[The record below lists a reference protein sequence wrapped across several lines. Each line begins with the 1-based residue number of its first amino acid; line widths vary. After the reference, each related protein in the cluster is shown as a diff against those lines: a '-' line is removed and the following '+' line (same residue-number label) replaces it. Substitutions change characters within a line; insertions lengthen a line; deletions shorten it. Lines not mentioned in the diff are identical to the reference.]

1 MLQFSL
7 ILYTEGKFP
16 FSFAMQPTV
25 DKSKLMKKR
34 IPTIVGL
41 GILVVG
47 LVVGVIFLG
56 TGPGVFA
63 PRATPETTPSQIKLT
78 NVTDSGFTVSFF
90 TAESTPGFVKYG
102 TEVNA
107 IKSQTGDDRDQLS
120 GTVGSYQLHHI
131 TVRGL
136 KPSTNYYYLIGTG
149 TNASFDNNGAPFT
162 VKTTEKGGAPSAA
175 KTAYGNILSAAGN
188 PVNGAIVY
196 VSMPEVGEMSSLTK
210 ASGGW
215 AIPLSN
221 ARKADGSGYAIIT
234 ESDMLTILA
243 QGLKANETSNVTV
256 SVAESQPVADI
267 TLGQNQVAEKAP
279 VASDS
284 ADTTLPE
291 STGSG
296 SLENTVAQF
305 RDTLADASSSANT
318 FELADNLGV
327 TKVSGGLDSLGVLE
341 SSGSSSVAE
350 ASEEATVVLDL
361 QGTSGQVV
369 NTQTPTIA
377 GKAVPNVVVS
387 IEVHSDTQITQQ
399 LKADENGYFS
409 LDIEALKQNLEP
421 GEHTATYSYVDPTT
435 GQTVTKTVTFT
446 VEPKTTTTGTGG
458 TTQFTPYGSGNPYSL
473 DSTKSATSTSSAT
486 STASATT
493 STSTRSA
500 QVGTKSAIPVSGSVG
515 TTMAL
520 VLGGMFFIMAGGWS
534 YYLATQIDSKEI

>member
-1 MLQFSL
+1 
-7 ILYTEGKFP
+7 
-16 FSFAMQPTV
+16 MQPTV

-102 TEVNA
+102 TEVNS

-120 GTVGSYQLHHI
+120 GTVGNYQLHHI

-149 TNASFDNNGAPFT
+149 TNASFDNNGAPFS

-175 KTAYGNILSAAGN
+175 KTAYGNILSASGN

-196 VSMPEVGEMSSLTK
+196 VSLPEVGEMSSLTK

-221 ARKADGSGYAIIT
+221 ARKADGSGYAVIT

-284 ADTTLPE
+284 AVSTLPE
-291 STGSG
+291 STESG

-305 RDTLADASSSANT
+305 RDTLADSSSSATT

-341 SSGSSSVAE
+341 SSGSSLVAE
-350 ASEEATVVLDL
+350 ASEEAVVVLDL
-361 QGTSGQVV
+361 QGTSSGQVV
-369 NTQTPTIA
+369 NTQTPVIA

-399 LKADENGYFS
+399 LTADENGYFA
-409 LDIEALKQNLEP
+409 LDIEALKKNLEP
-421 GEHTATYSYVDPTT
+421 GEHTATYSYVDPAT

-473 DSTKSATSTSSAT
+473 DSTQSGTSTSSAT
-486 STASATT
+486 STASAN
-493 STSTRSA
+493 TSTRSA
-500 QVGTKSAIPVSGSVG
+500 VISTKSAIPVSGSVG

-520 VLGGMFFIMAGGWS
+520 VMGGIFFIMAGGWS

>member
-1 MLQFSL
+1 
-7 ILYTEGKFP
+7 
-16 FSFAMQPTV
+16 MQPTV

-34 IPTIVGL
+34 IPTMVGL

-47 LVVGVIFLG
+47 LIVGVIFLG

-102 TEVNA
+102 TEVDA
-107 IKSQTGDDRDQLS
+107 VKSQTGDDRDQLS

-149 TNASFDNNGAPFT
+149 SNASFDNNGAPFM

-196 VSMPEVGEMSSLTK
+196 VSLPEVGEMSSLTK

-221 ARKADGSGYAIIT
+221 ARKADGSGYAVIAET
-234 ESDMLTILA
+234 DVLTILA
-243 QGLKANETSNVTV
+243 QGLKANETSNITV

-267 TLGQNQVAEKAP
+267 TLGQNAVAEKTV

-284 ADTTLPE
+284 AEISSNGATN
-291 STGSG
+291 SG
-296 SLENTVAQF
+296 TLENTVAQF
-305 RDTLADASSSANT
+305 RGTLADASQSGTT

-341 SSGSSSVAE
+341 SSSTSVVPE
-350 ASEEATVVLDL
+350 STEEAIFVLDL
-361 QGTSGQVV
+361 QGTSSGQIV
-369 NTQTPTIA
+369 NTQTPMIA
-377 GKAVPNVVVS
+377 GKAVPNVIVS

-399 LKADENGYFS
+399 LTADENGYFS
-409 LDIEALKQNLEP
+409 LDIEALKKNLEP
-421 GEHTATYSYVDPTT
+421 GEHTATYSYVDPAT
-435 GQTVTKTVTFT
+435 GKTVTKTVTFV
-446 VEPKTTTTGTGG
+446 VEPKTTAATGG

-473 DSTKSATSTSSAT
+473 DSTKSGTATNSSTI
-486 STASATT
+486 STASAGI
-493 STSTRSA
+493 SSRSA
-500 QVGTKSAIPVSGSVG
+500 VISTKSAIPVSGSVG

-520 VLGGMFFIMAGGWS
+520 VMGGIFFIMAGGWS

>member
-1 MLQFSL
+1 MSQFSL

-16 FSFAMQPTV
+16 FHFAMQPTV

-102 TEVNA
+102 TEANS

-221 ARKADGSGYAIIT
+221 ARKADGSGYAVIT

-243 QGLKANETSNVTV
+243 QGLRADETSNVTV

-279 VASDS
+279 AASDS
-284 ADTTLPE
+284 AVSTLPE
-291 STGSG
+291 STDSG

-305 RDTLADASSSANT
+305 RDTLADASSSATT

-327 TKVSGGLDSLGVLE
+327 TKVSGGLGSLGVLE
-341 SSGSSSVAE
+341 SSGSSVVAE
-350 ASEEATVVLDL
+350 ASGEAVFVLDL
-361 QGTSGQVV
+361 QGTTSGQVV

-399 LKADENGYFS
+399 LTADENGYFS
-409 LDIEALKQNLEP
+409 LDIEALKKNLEP
-421 GEHTATYSYVDPTT
+421 GEHTATYSYVDPAT

-446 VEPKTTTTGTGG
+446 VEPKATTTGTGG

-473 DSTKSATSTSSAT
+473 DSTKSGTSTSSAT

-493 STSTRSA
+493 STRSA
-500 QVGTKSAIPVSGSVG
+500 VISTKSAIPVSGSVG

>member
-1 MLQFSL
+1 
-7 ILYTEGKFP
+7 
-16 FSFAMQPTV
+16 MQPTV

-34 IPTIVGL
+34 IPTMVGL
-41 GILVVG
+41 GVLVIG
-47 LVVGVIFLG
+47 LIVGVIFLG

-102 TEVNA
+102 TEVDA
-107 IKSQTGDDRDQLS
+107 VKSQTGDDRDQLS

-136 KPSTNYYYLIGTG
+136 KPSTSYYYLIGTG

-196 VSMPEVGEMSSLTK
+196 VSLPEVGEMSSLTK

-221 ARKADGSGYAIIT
+221 ARTADGSGYAIIT
-234 ESDMLTILA
+234 ETDVLTVLV
-243 QGLKANETSNVTV
+243 QGLTANETSNVTV

-267 TLGQNQVAEKAP
+267 TLGQNKVAEKTLD
-279 VASDS
+279 ASDS
-284 ADTTLPE
+284 ATADLLGSEATD
-291 STGSG
+291 SG
-296 SLENTVAQF
+296 SLEDTVAQF
-305 RDTLADASSSANT
+305 RDTLADSSQSAKT

-327 TKVSGGLDSLGVLE
+327 TKVSGGLDSLGVLD
-341 SSGSSSVAE
+341 SSSSSSVAE
-350 ASEEATVVLDL
+350 ASEEANVVLDL
-361 QGTSGQVV
+361 QGINGQVLD
-369 NTQTPTIA
+369 TQTPLIA
-377 GKAVPNVVVS
+377 GKAAPNVVVS

-399 LKADENGYFS
+399 LTADENGYFS
-409 LDIEALKQNLEP
+409 LDIEALKKNLEP
-421 GEHTATYSYVDPTT
+421 GEHTATYSYVDPAT

-446 VEPKTTTTGTGG
+446 VEPKTTASTGG

-473 DSTKSATSTSSAT
+473 NSTNSGT
-486 STASATT
+486 ATT
-493 STSTRSA
+493 SGTATNSANTTSTRSA
-500 QVGTKSAIPVSGSVG
+500 VISTKSAIPVSGSVG

-520 VLGGMFFIMAGGWS
+520 VMGGIFFIMAGGWS